1 MALDYND
8 ITFRKE
14 VWKQG
19 VEVEG
24 YSPDMIRKNA
34 AGAWIIFDRFSQD
47 DPFGW
52 QIDHVCPKKILE
64 ENGIKEEDMDAIED
78 LRPFN
83 TANNEK
89 KGDEYPNYTRAVF
102 YNERTDKNE
111 EDGRS
116 PYIVNRQVQKKI
128 MKYFGLPITLFGDG
142 HKKTAIDI
150 SQYLESK

>member
-1 MALDYND
+1 MAEFNEELRRELWNRLRTVSGKDKDSFRLD
-8 ITFRKE
+8 
-14 VWKQG
+14 
-19 VEVEG
+19 
-24 YSPDMIRKNA
+24 A
-34 AGAWIIFDRFSQD
+34 AGALIEWSKYGEHS
-47 DPFGW
+47 PNGW
-52 QIDHVCPKKILE
+52 QIDHACPKKILE

-89 KGDEYPNYTRAVF
+89 KGDEFPNYTRAVF